1 MTSALMATSPDASP
15 ETGATEIDVYEEK
28 AFGFWLYLMSDA
40 IIFALLF
47 ATYVVMAPNDAGGP
61 TGHTLFNLGRTFAET
76 MLLLCSSIT
85 FGFATVAM
93 RLGRQSEL
101 LAWLAVTFLL
111 GAGFVALEISEF
123 TGMYEQGA
131 GPQRSGFLSAFFTLV
146 GTHGLHVSMGLI
158 WILIMSSQVLAKGL
172 TTPVASRLFRLGLF
186 WHFLDIVWIGI
197 FSIVYLPG
205 VL

>member
-1 MTSALMATSPDASP
+1 MTGLVAEPPRA
-15 ETGATEIDVYEEK
+15 GAADDVYEEK
-28 AFGFWLYLMSDA
+28 EFGFWLYLMSDA

-47 ATYVVMAPNDAGGP
+47 ATYVVMAPNNAGGP
-61 TGHTLFNLGRTFAET
+61 AGASLFNLGRTFTET

-85 FGFATVAM
+85 FGFATVAV
-93 RLGRQSEL
+93 RLGNQRVAL
-101 LAWLAVTFLL
+101 RWLAVTFLL

-123 TGMYEQGA
+123 TGMYAQGA

-146 GTHGLHVSMGLI
+146 GTHGLHVSMGLT
-158 WILIMSSQVLAKGL
+158 WIVILSIQLLMKGL
-172 TTPVASRLFRLGLF
+172 TVPVASRLFRLGLF

-205 VL
+205 IL

>member
-1 MTSALMATSPDASP
+1 MISTANAAGPAAEARAP
-15 ETGATEIDVYEEK
+15 EVDVYEEK

-47 ATYVVMAPNDAGGP
+47 ATYVVMAPNNAGGP

-93 RLGRQSEL
+93 RLGRQSEV

-123 TGMYEQGA
+123 TGMYE
-131 GPQRSGFLSAFFTLV
+131 
-146 GTHGLHVSMGLI
+146 
-158 WILIMSSQVLAKGL
+158 
-172 TTPVASRLFRLGLF
+172 
-186 WHFLDIVWIGI
+186 
-197 FSIVYLPG
+197 
-205 VL
+205 